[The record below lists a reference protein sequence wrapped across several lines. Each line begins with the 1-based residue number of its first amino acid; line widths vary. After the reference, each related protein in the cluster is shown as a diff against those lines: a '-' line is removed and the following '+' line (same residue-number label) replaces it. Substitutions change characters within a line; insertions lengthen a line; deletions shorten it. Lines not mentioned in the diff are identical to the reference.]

1 MGCRVLCGTR
11 ARQGRGD
18 KKPKGTAQSQDRT
31 ELPLEGE
38 GSHRI
43 QLGQTGKHGTWRKV
57 AKQMPEKIEQK
68 LAKTSYLV
76 FAALTA
82 LQAGQDLALN
92 GLHPEL
98 PLL

>member
-1 MGCRVLCGTR
+1 ML
-11 ARQGRGD
+11 
-18 KKPKGTAQSQDRT
+18 
-31 ELPLEGE
+31 
-38 GSHRI
+38 
-43 QLGQTGKHGTWRKV
+43 
-57 AKQMPEKIEQK
+57 EKIEQK

-98 PLL
+98 SLL